1 MGVRLGV
8 IGAGYLGATQAACL
22 AELGHDVVAADVDAA
37 KVKALDAGVLPF
49 FEPRLADL
57 LYRHTSSG
65 RLRFTTDL
73 TELADHADVHFVC
86 VGTPQ
91 RPDGAAADTSHVF
104 SAVADLVP
112 RLTRATLVVGKS
124 TVPVGTAAHWASS
137 VTDWRR
143 PGSRWRWRGAPEF
156 TREGTRSTTLTP
168 DRLVFGLTSTAAER
182 TLRGI
187 YRDLLDADVPVVV
200 TDPATSELVKLA
212 ANAFLATKLSFANAL
227 AELCEAAGGDVLALT
242 KALGYDLRIGHRYL
256 APGLGFG
263 GGCLPKDLRALTA
276 SAADVGAE
284 EAFAFLDHVD
294 RINTRRRQRTV
305 ALALEECRGSVL
317 ARRVAVL
324 GAAFKPD
331 TDDVRDSPALD
342 VAARLHLQGAD
353 VAVYDPRANVT
364 AARVFRPHLRRRR
377 GRRRGAHLVLHLTEW
392 TEFASLDPHRLHALV
407 AEPRILDARNTLD
420 AERWRRAGWSFRSL
434 GARNNGHRVGP
445 DVLAPGRPD
454 AAWYPNQRLR
464 WSGPFV
470 AGAGFE
476 PA

>member
-37 KVKALDAGVLPF
+37 KVQALDAGVLPF

-124 TVPVGTAAHWASS
+124 TVPVGTAAQLGELCDRLAP
-137 VTDWRR
+137 
-143 PGSRWRWRGAPEF
+143 PGVAVEVAWSPEF
-156 TREGTRSTTLTP
+156 TREGHAVDDTLTP
-168 DRLVFGLTSTAAER
+168 DRLVFGLTSTTAER

-187 YRDLLDADVPVVV
+187 YRRLLDADVPVVV

-364 AARVFRPHLRRRR
+364 AARVVPALTYVDDVEAAVE
-377 GRRRGAHLVLHLTEW
+377 GAHLVLHLTEW

-445 DVLAPGRPD
+445 DVLAPAP
-454 AAWYPNQRLR
+454 
-464 WSGPFV
+464 
-470 AGAGFE
+470 
-476 PA
+476 